1 MCKVVKKISKIKILS
16 WLCRPFMLILLQDDT
31 IEGRIMEENNKV
43 VGRPLTSEKPRTIRF
58 AVRLDEK
65 EHQEL
70 QQLAKQNN
78 MTSAEF
84 IRYLIKKEKNS
95 K

>member
-1 MCKVVKKISKIKILS
+1 MK
-16 WLCRPFMLILLQDDT
+16 
-31 IEGRIMEENNKV
+31 ENKKV

-70 QQLAKQNN
+70 QDLSKKNN

-84 IRYLIKKEKNS
+84 IRYLIKKEKNN

>member
-1 MCKVVKKISKIKILS
+1 MK
-16 WLCRPFMLILLQDDT
+16 
-31 IEGRIMEENNKV
+31 ENNKV

-65 EHQEL
+65 EHDEL
-70 QQLAKQNN
+70 KQLAKKNN

-84 IRYLIKKEKNS
+84 IRYLIQKEKNI

>member
-1 MCKVVKKISKIKILS
+1 
-16 WLCRPFMLILLQDDT
+16 
-31 IEGRIMEENNKV
+31 MEENKKV

-65 EHQEL
+65 EHREL
-70 QQLAKQNN
+70 QELAKQNN

-84 IRYLIKKEKNS
+84 IRYLIKKEKNNN
-95 K
+95 